1 MSSETLTVKNSLIGK
16 GNMEI
21 RAIGGYNEFG
31 RNMTEISV
39 RGDSIIIDMGIKLD
53 MLTINEDTE
62 IEKLPH
68 EEISKLGI
76 IPDVSRIKGK
86 VKAIVIS
93 HGHLDHMGA
102 VKILAGKFKDV
113 PIYARPFTA
122 ELIMRDGVDKSTKRR
137 VKKVQAGE
145 IVEVSDKISIEFIH
159 ATHSILESSFVAVHT
174 KEGSLVY
181 ANDFKFDDT
190 PVIGEKTDYKRLK
203 QLGKEGVKALIVE
216 STRVNEERKTPS
228 EKIARELIMETLTKA
243 DNDKALIATTFA
255 SHQQRIKSLIDLA
268 LKINRKPIII
278 GRSMTKYNSLAKELK
293 LLDFPKEVELYRA
306 SKSVAR
312 RLKEIQEEGK
322 ENYLIITTGHQGEAD
337 SVLSR
342 IANNVFP
349 FRIEKGDQIAFCADV
364 IPNPLNIASRYILET
379 KLKLKKARIIKGL
392 HVSGHAFA
400 EDHRY
405 LLKLLNPEYIIP
417 CHGDMSMLTSYAML
431 AEFLGY
437 SVNRDIF
444 ILRNSQEVEI

>member
-1 MSSETLTVKNSLIGK
+1 
-16 GNMEI
+16 MEI

-31 RNMTEISV
+31 RNMTEVSV
-39 RGDSIIIDMGIKLD
+39 RGESIIIDMGIKLD
-53 MLTINEDTE
+53 MLTINEETE

-68 EEISKLGI
+68 EQIAKLGI
-76 IPDVSRIKGK
+76 IPDISKVKGK

-93 HGHLDHMGA
+93 HGHLDHIGA
-102 VKILAGKFKDV
+102 VKILAGEFKEV

-122 ELIMRDGVDKSTKRR
+122 ELIMRDGISKDIKRR
-137 VKKVQAGE
+137 IRKVHAGE
-145 IVEVSDKISIEFIH
+145 IIEIDNISIEFIH

-174 KEGSLVY
+174 KEGTVLY

-190 PVIGEKTDYKRLK
+190 PVIGEKTDYRRLK
-203 QLGKEGVKALIVE
+203 QIGKEGVKALIVE
-216 STRVNEERKTPS
+216 STRANEERKTPS
-228 EKIARELIMETLTKA
+228 EKIARELIMDTLTKA
-243 DNDKALIATTFA
+243 DRDKALIATTFA
-255 SHQQRIKSLIDLA
+255 SHQQRIKSLIELA
-268 LKINRKPIII
+268 LRLNRKPIII
-278 GRSMTKYNSLAKELK
+278 GRSMTKYNSLAKELG
-293 LLDFPKEVELYRA
+293 LVDFPKELELYRA
-306 SKSVAR
+306 SKAVGR

-342 IANNVFP
+342 MANDVFP
-349 FRIEKGDQIAFCADV
+349 FKIEKGDQIAFCADV

-405 LLKLLNPEYIIP
+405 LLKLLNPEYIVP
-417 CHGDMSMLTSYAML
+417 CHGDMTMLTSYAML
-431 AEFLGY
+431 AEMHGY
-437 SVNRDIF
+437 VVNRDIF